1 MVGGQAWQ
9 YAVVLFIFGLI
20 MPGVDNYAHA
30 GGFVGGYVAGMWLDP
45 LKRERMDHFLYAIGC
60 LVATALAVLAS
71 LIKIMP
77 ELIQALRT
85 GM

>member
-1 MVGGQAWQ
+1 
-9 YAVVLFIFGLI
+9 

-30 GGFVGGYVAGMWLDP
+30 GGFVGGYLAAIFLDP

-60 LVATALAVLAS
+60 LVATALAVVAS
-71 LIKIMP
+71 LVTIMP
-77 ELIQALRT
+77 DLIQVARS